1 MAPAARAK
9 NANNAKDANNAKK
22 NQVSLDLVVNRKRRT
37 FTGPPFRRLIDVLR
51 EDFGLTGT
59 KEGCGEGECGACTV
73 LVDGEPVNSC
83 LIPVCQVE
91 GQSIRTVESL
101 GRPDAL
107 NPLQERFLHGGGAQC
122 GICTPGMLMTA
133 TAWVENGGSDD
144 PADIRRVLAGNLCRC
159 TGYQHI
165 VDAVAAAVRERRK
178 PARRTPANREAAIPK
193 TATRKATAPKATA
206 RKTTAR
212 KVTARK
218 VTARKQARTAG
229 PQKRGRRA

>member
-1 MAPAARAK
+1 MAAPTRPARKAAK
-9 NANNAKDANNAKK
+9 TA
-22 NQVSLDLVVNRKRRT
+22 SIELVVNRKRRT

-83 LIPVCQVE
+83 LIPVCQVD

-107 NPLQERFLHGGGAQC
+107 NTLQQRFLDGGGAQC

-133 TAWVENGGSDD
+133 TAWIEQGGSAE
-144 PADIRRVLAGNLCRC
+144 PGEIRRVLAGNLCRC

-165 VDAVAAAVRERRK
+165 VDAVASAVREDRGASRK
-178 PARRTPANREAAIPK
+178 PSPKASSKSSPKSSPKSSLEPPAHQRGEGTRGKGARSTAARSK
-193 TATRKATAPKATA
+193 ATRGASE
-206 RKTTAR
+206 
-212 KVTARK
+212 
-218 VTARKQARTAG
+218 
-229 PQKRGRRA
+229 RGRRG